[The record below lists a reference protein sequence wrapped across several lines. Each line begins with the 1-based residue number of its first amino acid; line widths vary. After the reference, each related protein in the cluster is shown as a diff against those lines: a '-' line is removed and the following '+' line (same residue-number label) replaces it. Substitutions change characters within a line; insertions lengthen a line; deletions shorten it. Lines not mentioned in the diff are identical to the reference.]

1 MEKAEINEGDKIR
14 LIEKAES
21 ECSHVSRDA
30 QAWPWTFCSSV
41 WRSNASFAHRTFRQ
55 VCVEGA
61 FLCLVP
67 KHPRGVDEQC
77 RYKDTGAVVHNPA
90 PLCRASIHGSQ
101 RQGLRTG
108 HRHARHGG
116 S

>member
-1 MEKAEINEGDKIR
+1 MEKAEIDEGDKIR

-55 VCVEGA
+55 VCVEGYVMCVRCA
-61 FLCLVP
+61 
-67 KHPRGVDEQC
+67 RW
-77 RYKDTGAVVHNPA
+77 
-90 PLCRASIHGSQ
+90 S
-101 RQGLRTG
+101 GLIA
-108 HRHARHGG
+108 RHAGPFFVSFPNIREALTNNVAIKTQARSCTILPHFVGYA